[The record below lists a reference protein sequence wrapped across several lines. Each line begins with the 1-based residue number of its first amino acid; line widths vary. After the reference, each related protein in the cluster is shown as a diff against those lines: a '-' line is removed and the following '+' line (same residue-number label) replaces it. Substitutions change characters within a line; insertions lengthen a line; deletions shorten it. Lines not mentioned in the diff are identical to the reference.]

1 MKRHGHDQIETTAV
15 EKFAAA
21 QHYQSSQ
28 RLPQG
33 NLPAIFEFVHHLAH
47 RIICDFLARI
57 AGPRA
62 RGGKPRRPRE
72 TNTAGV
78 VVSRSVWERA
88 TAPVA
93 EWMRN
98 ETDVRPTI
106 ETEILGIPA
115 LDSTTAGAAARRI
128 EPIDD
133 PVESIYK
140 GTALAK
146 LHTQATLANAV
157 VRAKAGTEAAE
168 AE

>member
-21 QHYQSSQ
+21 QRHQSAQ

-78 VVSRSVWERA
+78 VVSRSVRERA
-88 TAPVA
+88 AAPVA

-106 ETEILGIPA
+106 ETEILGSAADRANRRPSRIDLQTNGSRKTPYA
-115 LDSTTAGAAARRI
+115 RDSSKCSGPR
-128 EPIDD
+128 
-133 PVESIYK
+133 ES
-140 GTALAK
+140 G
-146 LHTQATLANAV
+146 N
-157 VRAKAGTEAAE
+157 RSG
-168 AE
+168 